1 MNVVF
6 KVIEDFNPGKE
17 NLIVYDHAIAVT
29 SNKKLSYTVTVPC
42 TKDVRLNT
50 THFFI
55 IKIQKKREV

>member
-6 KVIEDFNPGKE
+6 KVIEDFNSGKE
-17 NLIVYDHAIAVT
+17 NLIVCDDAIAVT
-29 SNKKLSYTVTVPC
+29 SNKKLSYTVTLSC